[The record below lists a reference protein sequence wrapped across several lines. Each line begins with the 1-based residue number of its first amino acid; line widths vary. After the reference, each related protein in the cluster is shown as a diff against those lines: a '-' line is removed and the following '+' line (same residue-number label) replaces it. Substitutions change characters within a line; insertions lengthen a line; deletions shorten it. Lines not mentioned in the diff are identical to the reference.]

1 MLFVCVCQQAV
12 GRCLLFP
19 VSEVRLVVDVVLRD
33 KDDPLAPSLRVHKL
47 GVLEILLAV
56 HTLDILLLATNL
68 YQR

>member
-19 VSEVRLVVDVVLRD
+19 VGEVRLVVDVVLRD
-33 KDDPLAPSLRVHKL
+33 KDDPLAPGLRVHKL